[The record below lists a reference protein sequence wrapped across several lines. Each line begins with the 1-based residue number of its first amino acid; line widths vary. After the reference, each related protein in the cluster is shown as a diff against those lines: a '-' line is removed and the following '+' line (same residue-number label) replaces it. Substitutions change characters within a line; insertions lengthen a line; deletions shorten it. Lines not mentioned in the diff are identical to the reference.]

1 MGSAGGG
8 YINKKFFSLIDFFII
23 MHKPRF
29 RYMVSSANKKRHCG
43 QNGKVSGYNILFKV
57 VIN

>member
-1 MGSAGGG
+1 
-8 YINKKFFSLIDFFII
+8 